1 MKALKLM
8 AANFNASY
16 STLLLTYNKDS
27 LFTVRIR
34 KCMEMVYKIIN
45 NLCPK
50 YLEELILM
58 KNVDFDLRGV
68 YKLCVL
74 QFHSVMYG
82 KSCFRYDASFYWNTL
97 PNNVKESLCFKNF
110 KKSLL
115 EWRPACKCGF
125 CIICNISNM

>member
-8 AANFNASY
+8 AANFDASY

-45 NLCPK
+45 NLCPEN
-50 YLEELILM
+50 LEELILM

-68 YKLCVL
+68 YKLCVP

-82 KSCFRYDASFYWNTL
+82 KKLFQ
-97 PNNVKESLCFKNF
+97 V
-110 KKSLL
+110 
-115 EWRPACKCGF
+115 
-125 CIICNISNM
+125 

>member
-1 MKALKLM
+1 
-8 AANFNASY
+8 
-16 STLLLTYNKDS
+16 
-27 LFTVRIR
+27 
-34 KCMEMVYKIIN
+34 MVYKITN

-68 YKLCVL
+68 YKLCVP

-82 KSCFRYDASFYWNTL
+82 KNCFRYDAPFYWNTL
-97 PNNVKESLCFKNF
+97 PNNVQESLCFTNF